1 MAWFEASRYA
11 PVVVRTVT
19 TVGGMEV
26 PKFAAIAIIG
36 LSPFLFNSDANA
48 QGAGQG
54 PLAENVFRTIL

>member
-1 MAWFEASRYA
+1 
-11 PVVVRTVT
+11 
-19 TVGGMEV
+19 MEV